1 MTTIRHLVA
10 IVDDDPQ
17 IRRALVRLLDLY
29 GLQAAEFGS
38 AEDYLAAAG
47 STGSCM
53 ILDVDLPGM
62 SGIDLYRRLQKEGR
76 APACVFITGKP
87 GLAIEET
94 ALALGCV
101 AFLPKPFQA
110 GELIASVR
118 QALEPAQNR
127 VP

>member
-10 IVDDDPQ
+10 VIDDDPQ
-17 IRRALVRLLDLY
+17 IRRALARLLDLY

-38 AEDYLAAAG
+38 AEDYLAAPG
-47 STGSCM
+47 GGSCM

-62 SGIDLYRRLQKEGR
+62 SGIDLYRRLLQEGR

-87 GLAIEET
+87 GAAIEE
-94 ALALGCV
+94 AAMALGCV

-110 GELIASVR
+110 AELIASVR
-118 QALEPAQNR
+118 QALDAS
-127 VP
+127 